1 MFNHKLH
8 FAKLFIVLFLSL
20 FSAMFLQAQTAKK
33 NPYFLEGERFF
44 KEKKYANA
52 LTQFELAIEADKTH
66 TEAFYYAAICY
77 SYLGI
82 PESAFEY
89 LKSIGTGK
97 IAQFKDYDYWYAQTA
112 YQFADFTIAQEYLN
126 RYLKGGL
133 GIKKYQKEAQELNKL
148 CEVAKFAKD
157 SLTQR
162 FVVEA
167 FNEQINSSAS
177 EFGIV
182 VTKDTKRIF
191 FNRQNQDFNLKAEG
205 KSKEK
210 ETNIQLYVSD
220 IGKNDIWASP
230 LPQTNAPQKDN
241 AQYEQKVCQLIED
254 NKKILVCQQGD
265 LKIAD
270 WTGND
275 WKVGANLEGI
285 NTSKTESYGFIYAN
299 NQQIIFTAETAKGD
313 LDLFSATL
321 REGRWEN
328 PQPISALNSPLD
340 ENTPFVSNDGKTLFF
355 SSKGN
360 GSMGGYDVF
369 KSVFDS
375 LNQKWG
381 KPTNLG
387 LPINSVSDDWYFSM
401 FGELGFFAS
410 DRTGGMG
417 GNDLYRV
424 YAFDRVR
431 MSGKVYNRTSNQVVP
446 NCLLKF
452 VIDGKI
458 IESVSEENGNYKAD
472 LPFHKP
478 LEVKVYSGERIM
490 YEENLKLNINPRRPR
505 YLNRN
510 YYIDDAVIS
519 AAGGSAASY
528 LSGAVKDRKTQKM
541 LSAVVKLIDVN
552 TNKVIKATSTDINGR
567 FNFFLTEKAE
577 KYIVEANSKGYIYEY
592 VDVKMASGEPNPK
605 ADLALS
611 IIEPNA
617 RFTLRNITFETNS
630 DVLQLSSLTEL
641 DKVFDF
647 MTENNKIKVEI
658 SGHTDNVGN
667 NSFNT
672 ELSERRAASVVR
684 YLTGKGVTTNRI
696 TAKGYGS
703 TRPVA
708 SNEVEKGGRELNR
721 RIEVMIVE

>member
-1 MFNHKLH
+1 MFSQKLH
-8 FAKLFIVLFLSL
+8 FATLFIIFLLSF
-20 FSAMFLQAQTAKK
+20 FSHGVLQAQTTKR
-33 NPYFLEGERFF
+33 NTYFIEGEQFF

-52 LTQFELAIEADKTH
+52 LTKFELAIEADKTN

-89 LKSIGTGK
+89 LKSIEVSK
-97 IAQFKDYDYWYAQTA
+97 ISKFKDYDYWYAQTA
-112 YQFADFTIAQEYLN
+112 YQFADFVVAQEYIS
-126 RYLKGGL
+126 RYLKGL
-133 GIKKYQKEAQELNKL
+133 GVKKYQKEAQELNKL
-148 CEVAKFAKD
+148 CEIAKFAKD

-162 FVVEA
+162 FVVEP

-177 EFGIV
+177 EFGII
-182 VTKDTKRIF
+182 VTKDCKRIF
-191 FNRQNQDFNLKAEG
+191 FNRQNQDFNLKDEI
-205 KSKEK
+205 KKQEK
-210 ETNIQLYVSD
+210 ARIIQLFASD
-220 IGKNDIWASP
+220 IGKNDLWTSP
-230 LPQTNAPQKDN
+230 FLQINAPQKDN
-241 AQYEQKVCQLIED
+241 AEHTQKICQLIED
-254 NKKILVCQQGD
+254 NKKMLVCQQGD
-265 LKIAD
+265 LKIVE

-275 WKVGANLEGI
+275 WKVSADLEGI
-285 NTSKTESYGFIYAN
+285 NTSKSPNCGFIYAN
-299 NQQIIFTAETAKGD
+299 QAQIIFSAETANGD
-313 LDLFSATL
+313 LDLFSAQL
-321 REGRWEN
+321 REGKWEN
-328 PQPISALNSPLD
+328 IQAILTLNSPLD
-340 ENTPFVSNDGKTLFF
+340 ETTPFVSNDGKVLFF
-355 SSKGN
+355 SSRGHD
-360 GSMGGYDVF
+360 SMGGYDVF

-375 LNQKWG
+375 LNNQWS
-381 KPTNLG
+381 KPINLG
-387 LPINSVSDDWYFSM
+387 LPINSVADDGNFSL
-401 FGELGFFAS
+401 FGDLGFFVS
-410 DRTGGMG
+410 DRIGGMG
-417 GNDLYRV
+417 GSDLYRV
-424 YAFDRVR
+424 YAFDKVR

-458 IESVSEENGNYKAD
+458 IESVSEENGNYKVD

-510 YYIDDAVIS
+510 YYIDDAVLTS
-519 AAGGSAASY
+519 TNGSSPSY
-528 LSGAVKDRKTQKM
+528 LSGAVKDKKTQKM
-541 LSAVVKLIDVN
+541 LSAVVKLIDVS
-552 TNKVIKATSTDINGR
+552 TNKVLKATSTDLNGR

-577 KYIVEANSKGYIYEY
+577 KYIIEANSKGYIYESI
-592 VDVKMASGEPNPK
+592 DVKISGGEPNPK

-630 DVLQLSSLTEL
+630 DVLQISSLTEL

-647 MTENNKIKVEI
+647 MTENSKIKVEI

-667 NSFNT
+667 EGFNM

-684 YLTGKGVTTNRI
+684 YLTGKGVSTNRI

-703 TRPVA
+703 TRPVS
-708 SNEVEKGGRELNR
+708 SNDFEKGGRELNR